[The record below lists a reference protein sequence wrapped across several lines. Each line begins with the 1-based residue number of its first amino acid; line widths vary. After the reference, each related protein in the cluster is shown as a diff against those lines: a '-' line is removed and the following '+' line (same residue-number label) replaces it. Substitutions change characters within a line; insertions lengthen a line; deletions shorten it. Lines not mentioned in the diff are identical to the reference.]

1 MKKQKGMGF
10 LGTLLIIVAA
20 IILLITGMRVAPAY
34 IEYFA
39 IKSILRSLAS
49 SAEVQGGNPKE
60 IRNAF
65 DKRAS
70 IDNVSSVKGEDLEIN
85 KGGNGTEVN
94 AAYTFKSPLVA
105 NISIVIDFTA
115 SSDQRKK

>member
-10 LGTLLIIVAA
+10 LGTLLIIIAA
-20 IILLITGMRVAPAY
+20 IVLLITGMRVAPAY

-39 IKSILRSLAS
+39 VKNILRSMAG

-70 IDNVSSVKGEDLEIN
+70 IDNISSVKGEDLDIN
-85 KGGNGTEVN
+85 KGGNGTVVS
-94 AAYTFKSPLVA
+94 AAYTFKTPLVA
-105 NISIVIDFTA
+105 NVSVVIDFTA
-115 SSDQRKK
+115 SSDSRR

>member
-20 IILLITGMRVAPAY
+20 IILFITGLRVAPAY

-39 IKSILRSLAS
+39 VKNILRSLAS

-70 IDNVSSVKGEDLEIN
+70 IDNISSIKGEDLDIN
-85 KGGNGTEVN
+85 KSGNGTVVN
-94 AAYTFKSPLVA
+94 AVYTVKTPLVA
-105 NISIVIDFTA
+105 NVSVVIDFKA
-115 SSDQRKK
+115 SSDQRR